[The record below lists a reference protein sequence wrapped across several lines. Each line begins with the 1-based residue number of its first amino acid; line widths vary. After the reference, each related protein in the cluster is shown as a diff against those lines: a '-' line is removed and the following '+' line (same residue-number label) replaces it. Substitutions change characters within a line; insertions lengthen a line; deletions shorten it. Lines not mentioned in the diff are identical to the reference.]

1 MYIYKKKDV
10 KNSIFTKLRDKV
22 VISKVISIIFY
33 YFFFFLFLQFSL
45 RIAVIVFQPE
55 PSRATQS
62 YKECPQNLARNR
74 KSFSPFRSLLG

>member
-33 YFFFFLFLQFSL
+33 YFFFFYCYSL
-45 RIAVIVFQPE
+45 AYVSQ
-55 PSRATQS
+55 
-62 YKECPQNLARNR
+62 
-74 KSFSPFRSLLG
+74 

>member
-33 YFFFFLFLQFSL
+33 YFFFFF
-45 RIAVIVFQPE
+45 IV
-55 PSRATQS
+55 TV
-62 YKECPQNLARNR
+62 
-74 KSFSPFRSLLG
+74 